1 MSTETINLSTNKLL
15 IIGRAWNNT
24 RDVENPN
31 MPAVT
36 LRMDQNLG
44 INITLG
50 AGSQILLFKNPKRPG
65 INPTTQQPFNDPDF
79 QVAISVP
86 ADVAD
91 REIARQKTTREA
103 TPAASAPIDPMAA

>member
-1 MSTETINLSTNKLL
+1 MSTETINLTSNKPL

-44 INITLG
+44 LNITLG
-50 AGSQILLFKNPKRPG
+50 AGSQILLFKNTKREG
-65 INPTTQQPFNDPDF
+65 INPATQQPFNDPDF

-91 REIARQKTTREA
+91 REIARQKQVREA
-103 TPAASAPIDPMAA
+103 TPVTSAPIDPVAA